1 MSYWDKIKSTLGIAP
16 EELDSKSS
24 KIEFTPDEL
33 REMRDPTTAVGRMLN
48 PQDGPYSSGVAE
60 MFYKGSG
67 SPFRSIE
74 KSDAYKE
81 AEAAASEA
89 YLKDAEKMKVTLPND
104 DRIAKNYKIINQI
117 KKEKGLENV
126 PIYES
131 TPMRGAYGKFNAD
144 KNSVFVDDEINP
156 FEYIDSNREDERS
169 LMEALH
175 AILTGKKLPK
185 MPIAKQKQQQKEQL
199 NRHLNT
205 IVHELRHAED
215 YKKDPEGELDYPG
228 HFKDAPVYGWD
239 EHASGKIQ
247 DIQSAALRRLM
258 NIGTKKSK

>member
-1 MSYWDKIKSTLGIAP
+1 MSYWSKLKSFLDNSEEEAMPSSP
-16 EELDSKSS
+16 E
-24 KIEFTPDEL
+24 IEFSPEEL
-33 REMRDPTTAVGRMLN
+33 REMRDPTTAVGRLLN
-48 PQDGPYSSGVAE
+48 PQYGPYVSGAGE
-60 MFYKGSG
+60 MFYKGRG

-74 KSDAYKE
+74 ESDAYKE

-104 DRIAKNYKIINQI
+104 DRITKNYKIINQI

-126 PIYES
+126 PIHES
-131 TPMRGAYGKFNAD
+131 TPMLGAYGKFNAD
-144 KNSVFVDDEINP
+144 KNSIFVNNEINP

-175 AILTGKKLPK
+175 GILAGKKLPK
-185 MPIAKQKQQQKEQL
+185 MPIAKQKQQQTEQL

-205 IVHELRHAED
+205 IIHELRHAED
-215 YKKDPEGELDYPG
+215 YKKEGKLDYPG
-228 HFKDAPVYGWD
+228 HFRGAPVYGWD
-239 EHASGKIQ
+239 EHDSGKIQ

-258 NIGTKKSK
+258 NIGTIKSK